1 MIGPGTGVA
10 PFRGFVQERAAIGA
24 SGRNWLFFGNR
35 NFRGE
40 FLYQLEWQRE
50 LKSGQ
55 LHRLDLVFSRD
66 PASATHA
73 GSTTTAAAASTF
85 RTYVQQPLRARGSD
99 LRSEEHKSELQSLMR
114 ISNAVLRFTK
124 KQ

>member
-40 FLYQLEWQRE
+40 FLYQLEWQRS
-50 LKSGQ
+50 LKSGP
-55 LHRLDLVFSRD
+55 LHRLHLAFSRD
-66 PASATHA
+66 PAPANHS
-73 GSTTTAAAASTF
+73 GYTTTAAASSPSSPNVPPPLSTSGP
-85 RTYVQQPLRARGSD
+85 PLFHYPQRG
-99 LRSEEHKSELQSLMR
+99 
-114 ISNAVLRFTK
+114 
-124 KQ
+124 